1 TSDLDKRP
9 VARQMRR
16 SLLDYMAGKQFAPEV
31 SLTIQQLD
39 ALFTEPSPLQKLG
52 ATAAADN
59 HHPSHTPDLAIDG
72 NPSTIWHTN
81 WEPMAQPPHYLALD
95 LKKLV
100 RVRGLT
106 YLPRQDMTNGRI
118 ARFELYASV
127 DGQRWGQ
134 PLASG
139 QWPDDALLKTI
150 RLNEAVEARFVKLV
164 ALSEVQGRPFASAAE
179 VNVLVE

>member
-1 TSDLDKRP
+1 
-9 VARQMRR
+9 M
-16 SLLDYMAGKQFAPEV
+16 
-31 SLTIQQLD
+31 TIQQLD
-39 ALFTEPSPLQKLG
+39 GLFTEPSPLQKLG

-59 HHPSHTPDLAIDG
+59 HHPSHSPDSAIDG

-81 WEPMAQPPHYLALD
+81 WEPMAQPPHFLTLD
-95 LKKLV
+95 LKKPV

-127 DGQRWGQ
+127 DGMSWGQ

-139 QWPDDALLKTI
+139 QWLDDAVAKTV
-150 RLNEAVEARFVKLV
+150 RLNEAVEARFLKLV
-164 ALSEVQGRPFASAAE
+164 ALSEVRGQPFAAAAE
-179 VNVLVE
+179 IDVLLE